1 MPQARRERARF
12 RRLLMGRENHA
23 LITGLFLIALVTAST
38 AIVMWIGSMDE
49 KRNLYVIS
57 TRKSVSGLNPESTVF
72 YRGIA
77 VGKVLKVQFDP
88 LDSGTIL
95 VPVEVDKNIVLSKGV
110 YAILRLK
117 GVTGLTQIQMED
129 SGTISEELLP
139 GDDPLSRIPLVPS
152 LTDKLMDSGEEL
164 LHKADHLM
172 LRLTGLLTD
181 ENEKNIGGI
190 LSNLKS
196 LTDKLS
202 ELQKSVDEAL
212 AGIPAL
218 TTDARKT
225 LANIDGL
232 TNDLQGLTKEAQN
245 LSVKAGGLVDSG
257 KNTGDALAQS
267 TLPKINKLLTELQS
281 TTRQVKRVAET
292 LENNP
297 QELLLGPGQRD
308 SGPGEPD
315 YKEKQ

>member
-1 MPQARRERARF
+1 
-12 RRLLMGRENHA
+12 MGRENHA

-38 AIVMWIGSMDE
+38 TIIFWIGSMDQE
-49 KRNLYVIS
+49 RNFYVVS
-57 TRKSVSGLNPESTVF
+57 TRESVSGLNPESTVF

-77 VGKVLKVQFDP
+77 VGKVLNVKFDP

-95 VPVEVDKNIVLSKGV
+95 VPIEVDKNIVLSKGV
-110 YAILRLK
+110 YATLRLK
-117 GVTGLTQIQMED
+117 GVTGLTQIQLED

-139 GDDPLSRIPLVPS
+139 GDDPVSRIPLVPS

-172 LRLTGLLTD
+172 QRLSALLTD

-190 LSNLKS
+190 LNNLKS

-202 ELQKSVDEAL
+202 ELQKSVDKAL
-212 AGIPAL
+212 AGVPAL

-225 LANIDGL
+225 LNNIDAL
-232 TNDLQGLTKEAQN
+232 TSDLQSLTKEVQH

-257 KNTGDALAQS
+257 KTTGDALGQA

-281 TTRQVKRVAET
+281 TTQQVRRVAET

-297 QELLLGPGQRD
+297 QELLLGPSQHD
-308 SGPGEPD
+308 AGPGEPD
-315 YKEKQ
+315 YQEVQ

>member
-1 MPQARRERARF
+1 
-12 RRLLMGRENHA
+12 MGRENHA
-23 LITGLFLIALVTAST
+23 LITGLFLIALITAST
-38 AIVMWIGSMDE
+38 AIVLWIGSMDQ

-88 LDSGTIL
+88 LDFGTIL
-95 VPVEVDKNIVLSKGV
+95 VPIEVDKNIVLSKGV

-139 GDDPLSRIPLVPS
+139 GDDPQSRIPLMPS

-232 TNDLQGLTKEAQN
+232 TNDLQDLTKEAQN

-257 KNTGDALAQS
+257 KNAGDSLAQS

-315 YKEKQ
+315 YKEQQ

>member
-1 MPQARRERARF
+1 
-12 RRLLMGRENHA
+12 MGRENHA

-38 AIVMWIGSMDE
+38 AIVFWIGSMDHE
-49 KRNLYVIS
+49 RNLYVIS
-57 TRKSVSGLNPESTVF
+57 TRESVSGLNPESTVF

-77 VGKVLKVQFDP
+77 VGKVLNVKFDP

-110 YAILRLK
+110 FATLRLK
-117 GVTGLTQIQMED
+117 GVTGLTQIQLED
-129 SGTISEELLP
+129 SGTIPEVLPP
-139 GDDPLSRIPLVPS
+139 GDNPMCRIPLVPS
-152 LTDKLMDSGEEL
+152 MTDKLMDSGEEL

-172 LRLTGLLTD
+172 QRLSALLND

-190 LSNLKS
+190 LNNLKS

-202 ELQKSVDEAL
+202 ALQKSIDTAL
-212 AGIPAL
+212 AGVPAL
-218 TTDARKT
+218 TIDARKT
-225 LANIDGL
+225 LTNIDAL
-232 TNDLQGLTKEAQN
+232 TSDLQDLTKQVQN
-245 LSVKAGGLVDSG
+245 LSAKAGGLVDSG
-257 KNTGDALAQS
+257 KTTGDALTQS

-297 QELLLGPGQRD
+297 QELLLGPGQQD
-308 SGPGEPD
+308 SGPGEPG
-315 YKEKQ
+315 YKEAQ